1 MSATGLYFDTAT
13 KVGSRSRLPAVC
25 CTLDLISASCCWI
38 SAGLAGEVNASVE
51 DILGRSLL
59 SDIRRNGIALPGPDG
74 SVPRWSSDPSGA
86 PVIPP
91 RSFPPSPLLG
101 KFPQCVSWQ
110 LSLLRIRVSKEYKCA
125 RMHHALRPFAPP
137 PPDPLKDGSP
147 AAFNCCHQ
155 NL

>member
-38 SAGLAGEVNASVE
+38 SADLAGEVDASVE

-59 SDIRRNGIALPGPDG
+59 SDIRRNGVAFPVPTAPCPGG
-74 SVPRWSSDPSGA
+74 HQIRRERQFHLA
-86 PVIPP
+86 AFHPVHFLA
-91 RSFPPSPLLG
+91 S
-101 KFPQCVSWQ
+101 FPQCVSWQ

-125 RMHHALRPFAPP
+125 RMHHVLRPFAPP
-137 PPDPLKDGSP
+137 PPDPLEDGSP